1 MTTRRGRSRA
11 MGEGELEE
19 GLGRDA
25 YRVLLQWSQQQRLH
39 HKLDRWFGNGKTSAK
54 VAVVDRHD
62 ELRRQSRKLVLK
74 LDEVR
79 DEDFTKTEYAR
90 HCAAA
95 WASGR
100 FAARHLAELVDGPI
114 PVGDGNDHCDAD
126 VFAKVCRRL
135 VQGLLAGWAG
145 PPHVAYYSVPAFLR
159 LHLGDRLDHGKPLD
173 VLARSM
179 TDDLVMLPDP
189 LPNPFRL
196 LEDGPATRGIE
207 VAAPVGRSHG
217 DLHVE
222 NALVRVRPKIEPAD
236 FRLIDLAKY
245 EENGPLARDPVHF
258 LLHMAARSLPYLG
271 PAQRDALLVTLLDPA
286 STRRDQLPTWLAKT
300 ITEVYRAGE
309 EWVGP
314 SGFGPEWRRHR
325 PLSLLACSLIVHVR
339 RTTRREDRD
348 WFMHL
353 AARSAAASPGAP
365 ISTAASAVEVPAP
378 RDQHPARPSLRPRQ
392 SGH

>member
-1 MTTRRGRSRA
+1 

-114 PVGDGNDHCDAD
+114 PVGDGRWFTFQSIAGGDLGEFEVLNSLLAGFLGDGNDHCDAD

-222 NALVRVRPKIEPAD
+222 NALVRVRP
-236 FRLIDLAKY
+236 
-245 EENGPLARDPVHF
+245 
-258 LLHMAARSLPYLG
+258 
-271 PAQRDALLVTLLDPA
+271 
-286 STRRDQLPTWLAKT
+286 
-300 ITEVYRAGE
+300 
-309 EWVGP
+309 
-314 SGFGPEWRRHR
+314 
-325 PLSLLACSLIVHVR
+325 
-339 RTTRREDRD
+339 
-348 WFMHL
+348 
-353 AARSAAASPGAP
+353 
-365 ISTAASAVEVPAP
+365 
-378 RDQHPARPSLRPRQ
+378 
-392 SGH
+392 